1 MNTKND
7 SYWSALADD
16 IRFFR
21 KGVISLE
28 EMKNKYPDLD
38 IGKGYSHWYNY
49 EEAMYIVIPRECP
62 FSDALELVFST
73 DHESKD
79 QNVVEIRG
87 WIFPYQKEWEQL
99 PEIGELEKICAE
111 KRDVN
116 FRCSIY
122 GDEVELRDC
131 IKWGDRGD
139 NDGYGMEDD
148 IWLRALIYR
157 NGEWK
162 QPFHIHS

>member
-38 IGKGYSHWYNY
+38 IEKGYSYWYNY

-62 FSDALELVFST
+62 FSDALELAFST

-87 WIFPYQKEWEQL
+87 GYSPTKKSGNNYQK
-99 PEIGELEKICAE
+99 
-111 KRDVN
+111 
-116 FRCSIY
+116 
-122 GDEVELRDC
+122 
-131 IKWGDRGD
+131 
-139 NDGYGMEDD
+139 
-148 IWLRALIYR
+148 
-157 NGEWK
+157 
-162 QPFHIHS
+162 